1 MPRAAHRLA
10 LLAYCTLLPAL
21 TQAARPFITDD
32 ARLAEPGH
40 CQLETWT
47 RRDDHAHESW
57 GLLGCNPWGG
67 LELTAG
73 AGYAKP
79 DGAGGTQD
87 HVLQAKTLL
96 RPLTTNDWG
105 WGVAIGAVR
114 HVAVDPGPNLWGTT
128 YVNLPASWS
137 LRDDRIVLHANL
149 GWLRQRR
156 TDQHNLTWGLGGEFE
171 LLPRLAAIAEAFG
184 DHRHQPYVQTGLRW
198 SVLPGLLQLDGT
210 VGGQGP
216 GVPFG
221 RWWSIGL
228 RFTP

>member
-1 MPRAAHRLA
+1 MSRCLPWLAALA
-10 LLAYCTLLPAL
+10 CAAPALPAH
-21 TQAARPFITDD
+21 AARPFITDD
-32 ARLAEPGH
+32 ARLAEAGH
-40 CQLETWT
+40 CQVETWS
-47 RRDDHAHESW
+47 RRDDRAHETW

-79 DGAGGTQD
+79 DGSGGSQD

-96 RPLTTNDWG
+96 RPLAPNGWG
-105 WGVAIGAVR
+105 WGVAVGTVR
-114 HVAVDPGPNLWGTT
+114 HADIDPGPNLWGNT
-128 YVNLPASWS
+128 YLNLPASWS
-137 LRDDRIVLHANL
+137 FRDDRIVLHANL
-149 GWLRQRR
+149 GWLRQRL
-156 TDQHNLTWGLGGEFE
+156 TGQYNLTWGLGGEFE

-184 DHRHQPYVQTGLRW
+184 DHRHQPFGQAGLRW
-198 SVLPGLLQLDGT
+198 SVLPGLLQIDGT

-216 GVPFG
+216 GGPFG